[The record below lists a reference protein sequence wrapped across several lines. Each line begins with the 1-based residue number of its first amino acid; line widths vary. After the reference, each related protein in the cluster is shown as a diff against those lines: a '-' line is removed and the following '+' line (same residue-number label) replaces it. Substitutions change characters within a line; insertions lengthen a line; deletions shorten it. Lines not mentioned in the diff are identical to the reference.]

1 MRVRSAPPPAAC
13 GCRSRRCSDHVRR
26 LEAELGV
33 TLVSSTG
40 RGVKLT
46 ADGQTF
52 LVHAERVLADADEA
66 SNCVG
71 HGTDRGSRV
80 VGIGLTRNAPYYP
93 IDEFVAR
100 AVAAI
105 PDLQLRLPGQ
115 NSALVAAAV
124 RDGDLDAA
132 LVILPV
138 DPEGL
143 EVRPL
148 FSDEVLLVSAD
159 PERTRRRARIENLAA
174 APVILYDATVGLR
187 RSDTP
192 PARRARPGGRRVTDS
207 RGSRSSIPRRP
218 FSSRRRG
225 SGTRSPPEPS
235 LAAPPFL
242 RIFRRSASPSRC
254 STALRSSLARARF
267 PRSFTRSPTSS
278 RNGLRT
284 WQISSTRTAEHAPI
298 NHPGWSRC
306 RVSRHSSLSHRGRR
320 RWIRIR
326 RLRRRCRH
334 PCRYRRQNPER
345 RERCPHCPSNRR
357 VTDLYR
363 CRCRHCRLG
372 LSPPR
377 RQSTRRWI
385 PSRRVRSSRCS
396 PRPDHHVRRAYLNL
410 NSWMPAHRTRRVCRF
425 RPSSRRP
432 GLTLRRSAARDPH
445 QPLRPAPRR
454 DDGVPSHRLMSSV
467 CERSD
472 APSPGDSRGRPS
484 VMSGR

>member
-1 MRVRSAPPPAAC
+1 MRSCSSARIRGARGGAFGLRTSPRRPLILYDTTAGFADPTRRQLAARAQAA
-13 GCRSRRCSDHVRR
+13 GVSLIPRFEVEHPETAFQ
-26 LEAELGV
+26 LAAKGLGD
-33 TLVSSTG
+33 TI
-40 RGVKLT
+40 
-46 ADGQTF
+46 A
-52 LVHAERVLADADEA
+52 
-66 SNCVG
+66 
-71 HGTDRGSRV
+71 
-80 VGIGLTRNAPYYP
+80 
-93 IDEFVAR
+93 AR
-100 AVAAI
+100 AV
-105 PDLQLRLPGQ
+105 
-115 NSALVAAAV
+115 
-124 RDGDLDAA
+124 
-132 LVILPV
+132 
-138 DPEGL
+138 
-143 EVRPL
+143 
-148 FSDEVLLVSAD
+148 
-159 PERTRRRARIENLAA
+159 
-174 APVILYDATVGLR
+174 
-187 RSDTP
+187 
-192 PARRARPGGRRVTDS
+192 
-207 RGSRSSIPRRP
+207 
-218 FSSRRRG
+218 
-225 SGTRSPPEPS
+225 TRSPAFP
-235 LAAPPFL
+235 
-242 RIFRRSASPSRC
+242 RVCRRSASPSRC

-267 PRSFTRSPTSS
+267 PPSFRRSSTSL

-306 RVSRHSSLSHRGRR
+306 RVSRHWSLSHRGRR

-334 PCRYRRQNPER
+334 PCRCRRQNPER

-363 CRCRHCRLG
+363 CRCRHCRLS

-396 PRPDHHVRRAYLNL
+396 PRPDHHVRRAYLKL
-410 NSWMPAHRTRRVCRF
+410 NSWMPAHRARRVCRF